1 MRTFRIASRTIITM
15 ASQLVH
21 LPEIE
26 RLSPACIR
34 ILGGN
39 PSKFALQGT
48 NTYLLGIGPNRLL
61 IDTGEGKPSWIAA
74 VKRTLEEEKATI
86 QSALI
91 THWHHD
97 HTGGISQLLE
107 HSPQTVLYKSSPGEG
122 QSNISEGQVF
132 GVEGVTLI
140 ASHTPGHT
148 TDHMSFIFQEEDALF
163 TGDNVLGQGTAVF
176 EDLGTYLRSLAK
188 MEKLVSGRGYPGH
201 GPVLPKASATI
212 AEYISHRHQR
222 EQQVLQTLGSSQESD
237 LWTPMEL
244 VKVIYRDVPE
254 SLHVPAASGVV
265 QILRKLRDEEKVVLE
280 DGDYWRL
287 KDRSS
292 L

>member
-1 MRTFRIASRTIITM
+1 MSSPLA
-15 ASQLVH
+15 H

-39 PSKFALQGT
+39 PSKFTLQGT
-48 NTYLLGIGPNRLL
+48 NTYLLGTGPNRLL

-74 VKRTLEEEKATI
+74 LKRTLEGEKASV

-107 HSPQTVLYKSSPGEG
+107 HSPQTVIYKNSPGEG
-122 QSNISEGQVF
+122 QLDISQGQNF
-132 GVEGVTLI
+132 EVEGVTLT
-140 ASHTPGHT
+140 AFHTPGHT
-148 TDHMSFIFQEEDALF
+148 TDHIAFVLQEENAIF

-176 EDLGTYLRSLAK
+176 EDLGTYLKSLAK

-201 GPVLPKASATI
+201 GPVLPQASATI
-212 AEYISHRHQR
+212 AEYISHRYQR
-222 EQQVLQTLGSSQESD
+222 EQQVLQTLGSDQDSD
-237 LWTPMEL
+237 TWSPMDL

-254 SLHVPAASGVV
+254 SLHIPAANGVV
-265 QILRKLRDEEKVVLE
+265 QILRKLRDEDRVILE
-280 DGDYWRL
+280 DGDLWRL